1 LRRAATANAARAAR
15 TADRLRKAGAE
26 HLKDG
31 SIAKNP
37 QRMGPLTLEAR
48 QMGLERVLGIQ
59 AEINATARALGR
71 PRST

>member
-1 LRRAATANAARAAR
+1 
-15 TADRLRKAGAE
+15 
-26 HLKDG
+26 
-31 SIAKNP
+31 
-37 QRMGPLTLEAR
+37 MGPLTLEAR